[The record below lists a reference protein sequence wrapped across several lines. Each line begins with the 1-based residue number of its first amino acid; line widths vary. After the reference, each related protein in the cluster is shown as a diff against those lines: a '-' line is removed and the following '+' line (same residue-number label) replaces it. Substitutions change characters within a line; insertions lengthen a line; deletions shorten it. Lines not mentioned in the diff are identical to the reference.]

1 MTQFG
6 KWINSEKM
14 NHNRR
19 KPVKIDTTFAWV
31 DAQIWCTKMGNE
43 LGILDNFA
51 GSVDKKLTSDELFQ
65 NYTLS

>member
-31 DAQIWCTKMGNE
+31 DAQIWCTKMENE
-43 LGILDNFA
+43 FGILDNFRWKC
-51 GSVDKKLTSDELFQ
+51 G
-65 NYTLS
+65 